1 MKKYIICLLL
11 FVAVS
16 AACLTA
22 GYMITRNYN
31 REEAEGVPA
40 TELQSETVVEDRI
53 AANQEKVSHEAVT
66 VAEEY
71 YLVAEDGFLLVFLK
85 DRKTIYLYTH
95 IPITDFPEKERARL
109 MDGIWFSSMMEVFNY
124 LESYTS

>member
-1 MKKYIICLLL
+1 MKKYMICLLL

-16 AACLTA
+16 AVCLTA
-22 GYMITRNYN
+22 GYMITRNHG
-31 REEAEGVPA
+31 REEAKGVPA

-53 AANQEKVSHEAVT
+53 AANQEQVLHETVT

-85 DRKTIYLYTH
+85 DKKTIYLYTH

-109 MDGIWFSSMMEVFNY
+109 MSGIWFSSMMEVFNY

>member
-22 GYMITRNYN
+22 GYMITRNYD
-31 REEAEGVPA
+31 RTEAEGVPA

-53 AANQEKVSHEAVT
+53 AANQEQVSHET
-66 VAEEY
+66 VPAEEY
-71 YLVAEDGFLLVFLK
+71 YLVAEDGFLQVVLK

-95 IPITDFPEKERARL
+95 IPVTDFPEKERARL
-109 MDGIWFSSMMEVFNY
+109 MDGIWFHSMMEVFNY